1 MNKQHAV
8 RGIKS
13 EAAITPRHA
22 DQEIAHLEKIFR
34 LADSRDIGLETDPYW
49 RKRVEHLLA
58 EPLLLPQ
65 QRTRLD
71 ALLGELN
78 SQPMHALTG
87 TFN

>member
-1 MNKQHAV
+1 MSKQHAA
-8 RGIKS
+8 REIKA
-13 EAAITPRHA
+13 EAAITPRQA

-34 LADSRDIGLETDPYW
+34 LADSRDIGLDTDPYW

-71 ALLGELN
+71 ALLEELN
-78 SQPMHALTG
+78 VQPVHAWTG

>member
-1 MNKQHAV
+1 MNKQHAA
-8 RGIKS
+8 REIKA
-13 EAAITPRHA
+13 EAAITPRLA

-34 LADSRDIGLETDPYW
+34 LADSRDIGLDTDPYW
-49 RKRVEHLLA
+49 RRRVEHLLA

-78 SQPMHALTG
+78 VQPAHAMTG